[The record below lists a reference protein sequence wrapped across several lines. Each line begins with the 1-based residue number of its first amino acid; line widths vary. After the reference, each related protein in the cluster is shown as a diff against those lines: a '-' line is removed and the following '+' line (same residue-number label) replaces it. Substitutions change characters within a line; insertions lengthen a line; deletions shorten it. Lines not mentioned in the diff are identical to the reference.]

1 MNETAEQSNQEIP
14 KKEDSAQEVSEKNTS
29 ESQETIE
36 DTKSQLAEMYLD
48 FLDKQKGGMI
58 GTVGELWISI
68 NPLKKDAKE
77 FLLAE
82 NISKEKK
89 SMFSTFTKN
98 IKKKFTEK
106 ITWGTELE
114 YDKSNLNKMK
124 SLINQYKNDQAKLQ
138 ELMNQIQEGIDPTQ
152 KEQSTSTE
160 KNTSDIVVPTVV
172 ETGKTLNTKRFFQ
185 YPLAGVP
192 VFSLFGRRGKGMHE
206 GIDISPRE
214 GTEISAIGRGEVE
227 YIWTDKDKNDHF
239 EWYGNCVVIKSTW
252 PDGKTYHTLYGHMK
266 ERFTGKIGDTLE
278 AWSPVGLVGSTW
290 HSTGPHLHLEIR
302 QGDEKLFYNN
312 TPIDPLTV
320 IPVKENMM
328 TKKTLA
334 SVDKKL
340 LATDNEPALAA

>member
-1 MNETAEQSNQEIP
+1 MNETAEQPNLETL
-14 KKEDSAQEVSEKNTS
+14 KKEDPVKEVSEKKSS

-58 GTVGELWISI
+58 GTIGELWIHI

-82 NISKEKK
+82 NASKEKK
-89 SMFSTFTKN
+89 SIFSTFTKN

-106 ITWGTELE
+106 FTWGTELA
-114 YDKSNLNKMK
+114 YDKTNLNKMK

-138 ELMNQIQEGIDPTQ
+138 ELMNQIQEGSDPTQ
-152 KEQSTSTE
+152 NEQVSTKEPSTNAVPLIAETTE
-160 KNTSDIVVPTVV
+160 KLT
-172 ETGKTLNTKRFFQ
+172 KKRFFS

-192 VFSLFGRRGKGMHE
+192 IFSLFGRRGKGMHS

-214 GTEISAIGRGEVE
+214 GTEIHAIGTGEVE

-239 EWYGNCVVIKSTW
+239 EWYGNCVVIASKW

-266 ERFTGKIGDTLE
+266 EKFAGKVWDTVE
-278 AWSPVGLVGSTW
+278 AESPVGLVGSTW

-302 QGDEKLFYNN
+302 QGDEKSFYDN

-320 IPVKENMM
+320 IPVKENMF

-340 LATDNEPALAA
+340 LITDNEPALAA